1 MRIRIS
7 NLIYGSILNPP
18 IVVSFSNTLGSVADS
33 FVAVN
38 YGVFTKQIESTLGF
52 SIKNTST
59 ATGSY
64 FYVKF
69 QDVSHGSEDGFK
81 LDIGEELFVECL
93 TLSKIQVKR
102 APNTVITF
110 RVIGS

>member
-1 MRIRIS
+1 MSKIRKFV
-7 NLIYGSILNPP
+7 YGDILNPP
-18 IVVSFSNTLGSVADS
+18 IVVSFSNTLGSIADS

-38 YGVFTKQIESTLGF
+38 YNVFTDQVEPTLGF
-52 SIKNTST
+52 YIKNTST
-59 ATGSY
+59 VIGSY
-64 FYVKF
+64 FYLKF
-69 QDVSHGSEDGFK
+69 QDASHGSSDGFK

-102 APNTVITF
+102 APNTIITF